1 MKHKRL
7 LTAALAASLAVSS
20 LPAALALDTA
30 PPMYQQF
37 GYDSVEAYTSSYDW
51 WFDKFS
57 YDQAS
62 DCYRRHLD
70 EIATRPSRSASMTPS
85 RATSRNGSTA
95 VTGMTARPSTAARR
109 ST

>member
-70 EIATRPSRSASMTPS
+70 EIHSDPSGTL
-85 RATSRNGSTA
+85 
-95 VTGMTARPSTAARR
+95 AAQFPKPFRG
-109 ST
+109 